1 VRFLIVDTC
10 YPEFLRQH
18 YTGSDLERMPYDVQ
32 WRALMDTFFGTADS
46 YSHALG
52 ELGHE
57 GHEIVAN
64 CAPLQMAWERERG
77 HVGRVPFPLRRDR
90 IVLDQAREYRPDVV
104 YVQNMRYVSRRLL
117 RGLRRQGATL
127 VGQIASEAPSVRKL
141 REYSIVL
148 TSFPHFVDRFRR
160 LGIRT
165 EYLPLAFD
173 PRVLELLE
181 AQHVPRDQYGAV
193 FVGAL
198 NRRRHAEGNNVLEGA
213 ARRTPVDFW
222 GYAGGAWPVDSPMR
236 RRYHGQAWG
245 LDMFRVLYSSR
256 IALNRHIRVAGDYA
270 NNMRLYEATG
280 VGALVLTE
288 ERLNLDELFVP
299 GNEVVTYTTEDEL
312 VERIDYYLQHDDE
325 RRSIAEA
332 GQRRTLSEHTH
343 RHRLERVL
351 ELLGAAPC

>member
-1 VRFLIVDTC
+1 
-10 YPEFLRQH
+10 
-18 YTGSDLERMPYDVQ
+18 
-32 WRALMDTFFGTADS
+32 
-46 YSHALG
+46 
-52 ELGHE
+52 
-57 GHEIVAN
+57 
-64 CAPLQMAWERERG
+64 
-77 HVGRVPFPLRRDR
+77 
-90 IVLDQAREYRPDVV
+90 
-104 YVQNMRYVSRRLL
+104 
-117 RGLRRQGATL
+117 
-127 VGQIASEAPSVRKL
+127 
-141 REYSIVL
+141 
-148 TSFPHFVDRFRR
+148 
-160 LGIRT
+160 
-165 EYLPLAFD
+165 
-173 PRVLELLE
+173 
-181 AQHVPRDQYGAV
+181 
-193 FVGAL
+193 
-198 NRRRHAEGNNVLEGA
+198 
-213 ARRTPVDFW
+213 
-222 GYAGGAWPVDSPMR
+222 MR